1 MCIHKRTLPFPS
13 TELWGEELRK
23 MMSDRFAV
31 VQLLS
36 LVQLFATPWTAG
48 CQASLSLTTY
58 RGLHYPLNQWCHP
71 IISSSVIP
79 FSSCLQC
86 FPASSGKDLSR
97 VFSHESVLQVASGGQ
112 SIGASASA
120 SVLAMNIQGWFPLG
134 LIDLISLLSK
144 GLSRVFS
151 SATAWKHQ
159 FFSAQPFLLSSTYI
173 RTWLLE
179 KP

>member
-58 RGLHYPLNQWCHP
+58 WGLHYPLNQWCHP

-112 SIGASASA
+112 SIGASGFSI
-120 SVLAMNIQGWFPLG
+120 SPCNEHSG
-134 LIDLISLLSK
+134 LISFRIDRFDLLAVQGTLKSLLQCHSLK
-144 GLSRVFS
+144 APILQC
-151 SATAWKHQ
+151 SA
-159 FFSAQPFLLSSTYI
+159 FFI
-173 RTWLLE
+173 V
-179 KP
+179 